1 MPTKKKS
8 SAKKVAKKV
17 VKKAAK
23 KVVAKKAAKKVAKK
37 TIAKKT
43 AKKTVAK
50 KAAKKVAKKATKK
63 TAKKTVAKK
72 AAKKVA
78 KKTVAKKAAK
88 KVAKKASKKTTKK
101 TVTKKAAKKVA
112 KKTVAKKA
120 AKKVAKKASKKTTKK
135 TVTKKVAKK
144 TVAKKAAKKVAK
156 KTVAK
161 KTAKKTVV
169 KKVAK
174 KTVAK
179 KIAKNTAPVKKK
191 SVAPQAIQKET
202 PDILKKAVVSR
213 EGAAANKK
221 STPIV
226 FSLDDIEELMA
237 AKKTSDPVEAKPAA
251 KKVTAKKIPAK
262 KVVIDDKPVEKR
274 VLGAASL
281 ADILGFNPKEKKSS
295 TELVEKD
302 VPKKWKKYYKLLIDL
317 RMHVSDEISLHTADT
332 LKHNAR
338 DDSGNTS
345 SPADSGTDSF
355 DRDFALSLVSNEQD
369 ALNEIEEAILRIRDG
384 SYGVCEITDKAIP
397 AVRLSAVPF
406 TRYSIEGQ
414 AEHERDQHRISNR
427 IDAGGIFGDVSD
439 APKLESSDDE

>member
-37 TIAKKT
+37 T
-43 AKKTVAK
+43 
-50 KAAKKVAKKATKK
+50 
-63 TAKKTVAKK
+63 VAKK

-88 KVAKKASKKTTKK
+88 KVAKKASKKTAKK

-120 AKKVAKKASKKTTKK
+120 AKKVAKKASKKTAKK
-135 TVTKKVAKK
+135 TVTKKAAKKVAKK
-144 TVAKKAAKKVAK
+144 TVVKKAAKKVAK

-161 KTAKKTVV
+161 K
-169 KKVAK
+169 
-174 KTVAK
+174 
-179 KIAKNTAPVKKK
+179 IAKNKAPVKKK
-191 SVAPQAIQKET
+191 GVAPQAIQKET

-237 AKKTSDPVEAKPAA
+237 AKKTSDPVEVKPAA

-281 ADILGFNPKEKKSS
+281 ADILGFNPKEKNSS
-295 TELVEKD
+295 TELVEKE

-355 DRDFALSLVSNEQD
+355 DRDFALSLVSSEQD
-369 ALNEIEEAILRIRDG
+369 ALNEIEEAILRIKDG

-397 AVRLSAVPF
+397 AARLSAVPF
-406 TRYSIEGQ
+406 TRYSVEGQ

-427 IDAGGIFGDVSD
+427 IAAGGIFGDVSD
-439 APKLESSDDE
+439 APKIESSDDDE

>member
-37 TIAKKT
+37 T
-43 AKKTVAK
+43 VAK
-50 KAAKKVAKKATKK
+50 KAAKKVAKKASKK
-63 TAKKTVAKK
+63 TAKKTVPKKAAKK
-72 AAKKVA
+72 VAKKTAKKVAKKVA

-88 KVAKKASKKTTKK
+88 KVAKKASKKTASKKTAKK

-112 KKTVAKKA
+112 KKTV
-120 AKKVAKKASKKTTKK
+120 V
-135 TVTKKVAKK
+135 
-144 TVAKKAAKKVAK
+144 KKAAKKVAK

-161 KTAKKTVV
+161 K
-169 KKVAK
+169 
-174 KTVAK
+174 
-179 KIAKNTAPVKKK
+179 IAKNKAPVKKK
-191 SVAPQAIQKET
+191 GVAPQAIQKET

-281 ADILGFNPKEKKSS
+281 ADILGFNPKEKNSS
-295 TELVEKD
+295 TELVEKE

-355 DRDFALSLVSNEQD
+355 DRDFALSLVSSEQD
-369 ALNEIEEAILRIRDG
+369 ALNEIEEAILRIKDG

-397 AVRLSAVPF
+397 AARLSAVPF
-406 TRYSIEGQ
+406 TRYSVEGQ

-427 IDAGGIFGDVSD
+427 IAAGGIFGDVSD
-439 APKLESSDDE
+439 APKIESSDDDE

>member
-37 TIAKKT
+37 T

-50 KAAKKVAKKATKK
+50 KAAKKVAKKTVAKKVAKKATKK

-88 KVAKKASKKTTKK
+88 KVAKKS
-101 TVTKKAAKKVA
+101 
-112 KKTVAKKA
+112 VAKKA
-120 AKKVAKKASKKTTKK
+120 AKKV
-135 TVTKKVAKK
+135 VKK
-144 TVAKKAAKKVAK
+144 TVAKKA
-156 KTVAK
+156 
-161 KTAKKTVV
+161 AKKTVV

-174 KTVAK
+174 KVAK
-179 KIAKNTAPVKKK
+179 KTVVKKIVRKAAPIKKK
-191 SVAPQAIQKET
+191 SATPQAIKKET

-251 KKVTAKKIPAK
+251 KKVTAKKVPVK

-295 TELVEKD
+295 TELVEKE

-369 ALNEIEEAILRIRDG
+369 ALIEIEEAILRIKDG

-397 AVRLSAVPF
+397 AARLSAVPF
-406 TRYSIEGQ
+406 TRYSVEGQ

-427 IDAGGIFGDVSD
+427 IAAGGIFGDVSD
-439 APKLESSDDE
+439 VPKLESSDDE

>member
-1 MPTKKKS
+1 
-8 SAKKVAKKV
+8 VAKKR
-17 VKKAAK
+17 
-23 KVVAKKAAKKVAKK
+23 
-37 TIAKKT
+37 
-43 AKKTVAK
+43 
-50 KAAKKVAKKATKK
+50 
-63 TAKKTVAKK
+63 
-72 AAKKVA
+72 
-78 KKTVAKKAAK
+78 
-88 KVAKKASKKTTKK
+88 
-101 TVTKKAAKKVA
+101 
-112 KKTVAKKA
+112 
-120 AKKVAKKASKKTTKK
+120 
-135 TVTKKVAKK
+135 
-144 TVAKKAAKKVAK
+144 
-156 KTVAK
+156 VAK

-174 KTVAK
+174 KVAKKTVAK
-179 KIAKNTAPVKKK
+179 KIAKNAAPVKKK
-191 SVAPQAIQKET
+191 GVAPQVIQKET

-237 AKKTSDPVEAKPAA
+237 AKKTSDPIEAKPAA

-369 ALNEIEEAILRIRDG
+369 ALNEIEEAILRIKDG
-384 SYGVCEITDKAIP
+384 SYGVCEITNKAIP

-439 APKLESSDDE
+439 APS

>member
-8 SAKKVAKKV
+8 SAKKVTKKV
-17 VKKAAK
+17 VRKATK
-23 KVVAKKAAKKVAKK
+23 KVVAKKV
-37 TIAKKT
+37 AKKT

-50 KAAKKVAKKATKK
+50 KAVKKVAKKVTKNTAKRAVAKKATSKVAKK
-63 TAKKTVAKK
+63 TAKKIVAKKAVKKTAKKATKNTAKKAVAKK

-78 KKTVAKKAAK
+78 KKTVVKKA
-88 KVAKKASKKTTKK
+88 
-101 TVTKKAAKKVA
+101 
-112 KKTVAKKA
+112 
-120 AKKVAKKASKKTTKK
+120 
-135 TVTKKVAKK
+135 
-144 TVAKKAAKKVAK
+144 
-156 KTVAK
+156 
-161 KTAKKTVV
+161 AKKTVV

-174 KTVAK
+174 RAAKKTVVK
-179 KIAKNTAPVKKK
+179 KIVKKTAPIKKK
-191 SVAPQAIQKET
+191 STTSQAIKKEA
-202 PDILKKAVVSR
+202 PDISRKAVVSR

-226 FSLDDIEELMA
+226 FSIDDIEELMA
-237 AKKTSDPVEAKPAA
+237 AKKTSAPAEAKPAA
-251 KKVTAKKIPAK
+251 KKVTAKKIPVT

-295 TELVEKD
+295 TELVEKE

-317 RMHVSDEISLHTADT
+317 RMHVSDEINLHTADT

-369 ALNEIEEAILRIRDG
+369 ALIEIEEAILRIKDG

-406 TRYSIEGQ
+406 TRYSVEGQ
-414 AEHERDQHRISNR
+414 AEHERDQHRKSNR

-439 APKLESSDDE
+439 APKLESSDDDE

>member
-23 KVVAKKAAKKVAKK
+23 KVAKKTAKKTVAKKAAKKVAKK
-37 TIAKKT
+37 T
-43 AKKTVAK
+43 V
-50 KAAKKVAKKATKK
+50 AKKVAKKATKK

-88 KVAKKASKKTTKK
+88 KVAKKS
-101 TVTKKAAKKVA
+101 
-112 KKTVAKKA
+112 VAKKA
-120 AKKVAKKASKKTTKK
+120 AKKV
-135 TVTKKVAKK
+135 VKK
-144 TVAKKAAKKVAK
+144 TVAKKA
-156 KTVAK
+156 
-161 KTAKKTVV
+161 AKKTVV

-174 KTVAK
+174 KVAK
-179 KIAKNTAPVKKK
+179 KTVVKKIVRKAAPIKKK
-191 SVAPQAIQKET
+191 SVTPQAIKKET

-251 KKVTAKKIPAK
+251 KKVTAKKVPVK

-295 TELVEKD
+295 TELVEKE

-369 ALNEIEEAILRIRDG
+369 ALIEIEEAILRIKDG

-397 AVRLSAVPF
+397 AARLSAVPF
-406 TRYSIEGQ
+406 TRYSVEGQ

-427 IDAGGIFGDVSD
+427 IAAGGIFGDVSD
-439 APKLESSDDE
+439 VPKLESSDDE